1 MRERAIG
8 AALAVAACL
17 IAAAGAHAQAPA
29 PLTGPPGSS
38 HAKVLVIGV
47 DGARWDLVRRA
58 MAEGRAPNLARLAR
72 EGVAGPTLLPYTPP
86 AALTISEVGWSTIAA
101 GVGPAKHGV
110 NGFMLNNDP
119 RPGHQERLRRLPDPR
134 GVAAALDQHVP
145 GQRLG
150 QHRPA
155 QERRP
160 DLRQRHRRALR
171 AGRRG
176 QRGLLQPRRR
186 RGHRAAAR
194 YLRRGDPDAGFVYLG
209 AVDETAHL
217 IGSATPA
224 YRDAIG
230 AADKRIGAL
239 TEAIRQRP
247 TYGLER
253 WTVIVTTDHG
263 QQDLNYPSTLSH
275 GGPSELERTSFVFAA
290 GPGIAGG
297 GTAAPGRGGHRA
309 HRPAPA
315 GAGSEPGVEPGRPVA
330 GHRSRAAAAARRRG
344 PACACAAQADA
355 GAGGGRGA
363 RGAGRRL
370 RPPGAAAAAWRY
382 GAAPACACA
391 AGSVKVARKALRV
404 TLARGGSR
412 RVLVKTPRGRL
423 AISRG
428 LLRRLRR
435 DPKLTLAATVAETGD
450 QALGRRIAVRVRR

>member
-8 AALAVAACL
+8 AVLAVVACL
-17 IAAAGAHAQAPA
+17 IAAAGAHGQAPG
-29 PLTGPPGSS
+29 PLAGPPGSS

-119 RPGHQERLRRLPDPR
+119 GQATKNGYADFLTRAESLRPSTSTFLASNWANIGLPKHGGPIFGNAID
-134 GVAAALDQHVP
+134 
-145 GQRLG
+145 
-150 QHRPA
+150 
-155 QERRP
+155 
-160 DLRQRHRRALR
+160 
-171 AGRRG
+171 
-176 QRGLLQPRRR
+176 
-186 RGHRAAAR
+186 AR
-194 YLRRGDPDAGFVYLG
+194 YALAAEDTVDSYNRGDAEVTQQSARHLRRGDPDAGFVYLG

-297 GTAAPGRGGHRA
+297 ATTAPGVVDIAPTVLHQLGLAANPAWNLDGRSLVTGATPPARPGARARLRLRGGKPTLELAVDAAPG
-309 HRPAPA
+309 APA
-315 GAGSEPGVEPGRPVA
+315 VA
-330 GHRSRAAAAARRRG
+330 SARLALPRGLALRRG
-344 PACACAAQADA
+344 T
-355 GAGGGRGA
+355 
-363 RGAGRRL
+363 RL
-370 RPPGAAAAAWRY
+370 RVRG
-382 GAAPACACA
+382 
-391 AGSVKVARKALRV
+391 GSVKMARKAIRV
-404 TLARGGSR
+404 TLTRGGSR
-412 RVLVKTPRGRL
+412 RALVKTPRGRL
-423 AISRG
+423 AISRT

-435 DPKLTLAATVAETGD
+435 DPKLALAATVAETGD
-450 QALGRRIAVRVRR
+450 EALGRRIAVRVRR